1 MNHSTKSVLAKASL
15 GSAIL
20 FGLAASAIADDKTP
34 AAPVASPEHR
44 AIDMAICLDTS
55 GSMEQL
61 IDAARTK
68 IWTIVSDLG
77 TAKPLPTLRVALL
90 TFGNQGNAEADGWV
104 KVELPFTEDLDA
116 VSQRLFAL
124 STNGGEEY
132 VGRVVAS
139 ATRLGWNTDNESLK
153 FIIVAGNESADQ
165 DTQVSFRS
173 AVKEAIS
180 AGILVNSVYCG
191 SPTDELAPAWREVAT
206 LADGQFAAIDMQ
218 NGTIHIATPFDDRL
232 TELSTALNTTYL
244 PFGADGTSAWANQR
258 DQDLQASSV
267 NSAVAAQRCMTKGG
281 GLYSNSRWDL
291 VDACEDT
298 TMKLEDIPDSELP
311 EAMRGKSIEEKRA
324 IIAASKAKR
333 TELQKQVTELGVQ
346 REKFVQEELAKQNV
360 DASKSFDLALRQAI
374 RSQAS
379 AKGFSF
385 ATP

>member
-1 MNHSTKSVLAKASL
+1 MTHTLKTSVAHAFLA
-15 GSAIL
+15 GAIL
-20 FGLAASAIADDKTP
+20 LGLAASVMADDKARAT
-34 AAPVASPEHR
+34 PVAPPEHR

-116 VSQRLFAL
+116 VSKRLFEL

-132 VGRVVAS
+132 VGRVVQAAS
-139 ATRLGWNTDNESLK
+139 KLAWNPDSESLR

-165 DTQVSFRS
+165 DQQVSFRS
-173 AVKEAIS
+173 AVREAIS
-180 AGILVNSVYCG
+180 AGILVNSIYCG
-191 SPTDELAPAWREVAT
+191 SPTDELAPAWREAAT

-258 DQDLQASSV
+258 DQDALATSV
-267 NSAVAAQRCMTKGG
+267 NTAVAAQRCMTKGSG
-281 GLYSNSRWDL
+281 IYSNSQWDL
-291 VDACEDT
+291 VDACEDST
-298 TMKLEDIPDSELP
+298 LKLEDIPDAELP
-311 EAMRGKSIEEKRA
+311 EAMRGKTLEEKRA

-333 TELQKQVTELGVQ
+333 AELQKQVNELGVE
-346 REKFVQEELAKQNV
+346 REKFVQAELAKQNV
-360 DASKSFDLALRQAI
+360 DASKSFDLALRAAI
-374 RSQAS
+374 RGQAS
-379 AKGFSF
+379 AKGFTF
-385 ATP
+385 ASP